1 MAVDFDEF
9 DNLFGTEETPLQ
21 KVQKVFPGAE
31 EIELKPRQITWK
43 GKTDT
48 VYDYELFVM
57 IIKQWRKENN
67 WTKEQ
72 ALDEWFSM
80 V

>member
-1 MAVDFDEF
+1 MAVDMDAF
-9 DNLFGTEETPLQ
+9 DNLFETPLD
-21 KVQKVFPGAE
+21 KVKKVFPGAE
-31 EIELKPRQITWK
+31 EIELKPRTITWK

-57 IIKQWRKENN
+57 TIKDWMKREKWSKER
-67 WTKEQ
+67 